1 MTMDNTISYERGD
14 WIVHCH
20 HGVGQIEKVESKRI
34 SDQENTYYR
43 IRTNDSIIW
52 IPVDQM
58 DDEQIRPLTD
68 EENFQEAV
76 EVLKKEPKKM
86 ASNLNSRKSRI
97 KQVIVDNVPVE
108 TARLI
113 RDLRGRRRSK
123 KGLNQTERR
132 ALKKLTKRFVH
143 EWAVCKEMTFEQA
156 RQRLNRRLSLERA
169 TNKNQSSKGKDSLK
183 DRGKQKKSTLI
194 EDLVKKDKRWAK
206 WMNQKIN

>member
-20 HGVGQIEKVESKRI
+20 HGVGQIEKVERKQI

-58 DDEQIRPLTD
+58 DDEQIRPLSE

-76 EVLKKEPKKM
+76 EILRKEPKKM

-97 KQVIVDNVPVE
+97 KQVIIDNVPVE

-113 RDLRGRRRSK
+113 RDLRGRRRKK

-143 EWAVCKEMTFEQA
+143 EWAVCKDMTIEQA
-156 RQRLNRRLSLERA
+156 RQRFNSRLGLKRA
-169 TNKNQSSKGKDSLK
+169 TNKNQSSNDSLK
-183 DRGKQKKSTLI
+183 DRGKRKKSTLI

-206 WMNQKIN
+206 WMNQTIN

>member
-1 MTMDNTISYERGD
+1 MTMDNNTSYDRGD

-20 HGVGQIEKVESKRI
+20 HGVGQIEKVERKAI

-43 IRTNDSIIW
+43 VRTNDSIIW
-52 IPVDQM
+52 IPVDQI
-58 DDEQIRPLTD
+58 DDDQIRPLMD
-68 EENFQEAV
+68 EEDFQEAV
-76 EVLKKEPKKM
+76 EVLKKKPKKM

-113 RDLRGRRRSK
+113 RDLRGRRRAK

-132 ALKKLTKRFVH
+132 ALKNLTKRFVH
-143 EWAVCKEMTFEQA
+143 EWAVCKDMTIEQA
-156 RQRLNRRLSLERA
+156 RQRLNRRLSLKRA
-169 TNKNQSSKGKDSLK
+169 TSNNQSNNSDSLK
-183 DRGKQKKSTLI
+183 NGGQQKKSTLI

-206 WMNQKIN
+206 WMNQKLN